1 MKYILL
7 FAFIILSVN
16 TNAQIKILFDA
27 SKAESAGN
35 ADWVIDS
42 DTHNIGFSSGPAIV
56 GTGNEANPQ
65 RIPTP
70 LQSNITAS
78 TPEDYWNGGL
88 SNWGIDCVKTRLCSR
103 KFAL

>member
-35 ADWVIDS
+35 ADWVIDA
-42 DTHNIGFSSGPAIV
+42 DLHNLY
-56 GTGNEANPQ
+56 TG
-65 RIPTP
+65 R
-70 LQSNITAS
+70 
-78 TPEDYWNGGL
+78 
-88 SNWGIDCVKTRLCSR
+88 
-103 KFAL
+103 